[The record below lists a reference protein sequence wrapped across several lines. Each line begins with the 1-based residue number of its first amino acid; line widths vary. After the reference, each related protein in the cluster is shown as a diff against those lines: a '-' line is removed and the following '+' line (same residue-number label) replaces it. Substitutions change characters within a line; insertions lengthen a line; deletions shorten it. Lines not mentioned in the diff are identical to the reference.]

1 MEIEISNEVE
11 ISNKVDISNQNVRET
26 QPSGL
31 RVGEQLK
38 QDVEEVVLHI
48 GYECHVITWS

>member
-26 QPSGL
+26 QPSSSGVGDQL
-31 RVGEQLK
+31 RE
-38 QDVEEVVLHI
+38 
-48 GYECHVITWS
+48 YEAESGPLYSWRECNVIT